1 MDRRPNLLARFRN
14 RTAKRDPRR
23 RALWWITLLCVLFGL
38 ADAGTPIE
46 APWRTLRD
54 TVRQHAASGR
64 IVVVGIDEPTVEG
77 LQEWPL
83 RRRHYAALIDRLNA
97 LGARRIFLDM
107 SFTTR
112 STRQEDR
119 LLVDAIARSRAQ
131 VVLPAWFQ
139 IDPITHRRT
148 DVLPAA
154 NLRPHSRIANISVHF
169 DRTGVVR
176 RLPFAM
182 QVAGNRYTGFA
193 AEMAGVAAEDDR
205 TFPLDYSIRVGSIP
219 VVSAITILR
228 GRAAPFAIAGH
239 DVLVGITSAQL
250 DHAYVAPTVGL
261 IPGVFLHAL
270 GAETLIA
277 GPPVELPWYVPFPIA
292 WILMVAAL
300 FLRTRRF
307 AVPCYAAALAGAIGL
322 PFLLDARMAFVDI
335 IPTILLV
342 VSTGSWLLWSRYRR
356 SWRER
361 GIVNAVS
368 GLPNLKALR
377 EVGSEPDMALVAA
390 RVRNFPEIA
399 ASLPADHE
407 QALVAQIARRLAFGS
422 NDATIYHGD
431 EGIFAWLIPHGS
443 VASISDQ
450 FDALQ
455 ALFRNAVAVGDRHV
469 DLAISFGVAA
479 ETGLSPFNRLGGALM
494 AADAAGVAGLHW
506 MLHEPVE
513 ASDSRWKLSLLT
525 RLDAAID
532 AGEIGVAYQ
541 PKIDLRSGRVIGAEA
556 LVRWTH
562 PEKGPISP
570 VDFIPVAEQQNRIG
584 KLTYHV
590 LETAIRAAAIV
601 NGHGMTFGIAVN
613 LSVRL
618 LDDPDLVANVM
629 ALLRR
634 YALDPRRLTLEIT
647 ETAALSGH
655 ARSVAVLDA
664 LRGCG
669 IGLSIDDYGTGF
681 SNLDNLRTIPANEIK
696 IDRSFVDAITQSHSD
711 AVMVR
716 STIAMAHSLGQ
727 TVVAE
732 GVERAETLDALRS
745 MGCDQ
750 VQGYLTGRPMK
761 FTALS
766 RLLLRDRRKAAA

>member
-1 MDRRPNLLARFRN
+1 MARR
-14 RTAKRDPRR
+14 DSRR
-23 RALWWITLLCVLFGL
+23 RALGWITLLCVLCGI
-38 ADAGTPIE
+38 ADAGAPIE
-46 APWRTLRD
+46 ASWRTVRD

-64 IVVVGIDEPTVEG
+64 ILVVGIDEPTVEG

-83 RRRHYAALIDRLNA
+83 RRRHYAELIDRLNA
-97 LGARRIFLDM
+97 LGARRIFMDM

-112 STRQEDR
+112 STPGEDR
-119 LLVDAIARSRAQ
+119 RLVDAIARSRAE
-131 VVLPAWFQ
+131 VVLPSWFQ
-139 IDPITHRRT
+139 IDPVTHRRT

-154 NLRPHSRIANISVHF
+154 NLRRHGTVGNISVHF

-176 RLPFAM
+176 RLPFTM
-182 QVAGNRYTGFA
+182 QVGDGRYPGFA
-193 AEMAGVAAEDDR
+193 AKMADVAVRDGR
-205 TFPLDYSIRVGSIP
+205 TFPLDYSIRIGSIP
-219 VVSAITILR
+219 VVSAINILR
-228 GRAAPFAIAGH
+228 GQATPSAIAGH
-239 DVLVGITSAQL
+239 DMLVGITSAQL
-250 DHAYVAPTVGL
+250 DNAYVAPTVGL

-270 GAETLIA
+270 GAETLMA

-292 WILMVAAL
+292 WTMVAAAL
-300 FLRTRRF
+300 FLRRRRV
-307 AVPCYAAALAGAIGL
+307 AVACYAIALAAGIGL
-322 PFLLDARMAFVDI
+322 PFLLDARMLFVAI
-335 IPTILLV
+335 MPTMLL
-342 VSTGSWLLWSRYRR
+342 LLSSGLWMLLSRLRR

-377 EVGSEPDMALVAA
+377 DVGREPDLALVAA

-422 NDATIYHGD
+422 NDATIHHGD
-431 EGIFAWLIPHGS
+431 EGIFAWLIPQGS
-443 VASISDQ
+443 VASVSDQ

-479 ETGLSPFNRLGGALM
+479 ETGSSPFNRLGGALM
-494 AADAAGVAGLHW
+494 AADSAAAAGLHW

-525 RLDAAID
+525 QLDAAID

-541 PKIDLRSGRVIGAEA
+541 PKIDLRSGRIVGAEA

-562 PEKGPISP
+562 PEKGPVSP

-601 NGHGMTFGIAVN
+601 NGHGMAFGIAVN

-618 LDDPDLVANVM
+618 LDDPDLVDNVM
-629 ALLRR
+629 ASLGR
-634 YALDPRRLTLEIT
+634 YGLDARRLTLEIT

-655 ARSVAVLDA
+655 ARSVAVLEA
-664 LRGCG
+664 LRARG

-681 SNLDNLRTIPANEIK
+681 SNLENLRTIPANEIK
-696 IDRSFVDAITQSHSD
+696 IDRSFVDAIMQSRSD

-727 TVVAE
+727 SVVAE
-732 GVERAETLDALRS
+732 GVERPETLDMLRS

-750 VQGYLTGRPMK
+750 VQGYLTGRPMT
-761 FTALS
+761 FAALS
-766 RLLLRDRRKAAA
+766 RRLLRDRRKAAA